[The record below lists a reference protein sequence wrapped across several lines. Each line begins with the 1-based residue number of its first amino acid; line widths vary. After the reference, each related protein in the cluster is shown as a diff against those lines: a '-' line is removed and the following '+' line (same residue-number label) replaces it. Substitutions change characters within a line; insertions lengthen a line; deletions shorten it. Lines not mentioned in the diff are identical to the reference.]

1 MSNPDSEIKNILDN
15 QDPAYSY
22 FYNDYT
28 ELFNYNQDG
37 SYFYGMSVAKALV
50 KTAENAETIGLRKEL
65 ISQYLYGSSAWN
77 FLTNQEKTK
86 ILKRFK
92 INQDAGG
99 ENYNDLYFPGAI
111 HIVEA
116 LTSKFKFKTIPEIGT
131 DRENIYYFNGQIFER
146 GEEIIKTQAH
156 NEYIKQWQE
165 MFDVAG
171 KSGNSDK
178 IARLRT
184 KIRSALNA
192 GPTSNQINEVL
203 AMIRRTTFTS
213 EQMNPSS
220 YIPFKNGLLNLKT
233 RKVEQF
239 SPDLFFTY
247 QINANI
253 LLGAN
258 LTLKDTPLFA
268 NLLRTAYHE
277 TDIPTV
283 LSYFAYSFY
292 PDLPAHRVLFILGRE
307 RIGKGTSVRILQG
320 LMPIGSGSISLA
332 RLLTSERFQFTGI
345 EGKNLLIDSEAKRKF
360 RKGTILD
367 WSSFCNLFGQDTL
380 SIEPKGKES
389 HDYVSSAKGIFL
401 GNLPFIAVDN
411 PPAISR
417 ILIVQTRNERPKK
430 EVKDLHVKIL
440 NAERDKIATL
450 LMQQLFDLMDND
462 FNFPGQ
468 LTDEETS
475 AILEQL
481 SNPVDLFIEEATE
494 PAENESVTVDNAYT
508 RFDGW
513 CNSKGIPTIA
523 RQTFVKKFGYTY
535 PKKRLGPRGNRYYA
549 FMECN
554 LIDDYL
560 NVDIENKKQVGH
572 GNNHIE
578 TLKYKDSRNKNL
590 VSNMG
595 TLPLGEKNGYV
606 NSQND
611 NKYTKDS
618 VPELDTDDF
627 TSRNQENRAPH
638 NTEHVP
644 NLLGDFSQS
653 QQSISKETD
662 KTSPSYRKKNIYYY
676 QLNANFDKYGYEFF
690 KDSDIELQS
699 SRTFY
704 FNDSTKIK
712 FMLYQLFMSE
722 EPENTPDGWFS
733 FLRDSRELLSVKE
746 YNALSKGDQK

>member
-1 MSNPDSEIKNILDN
+1 MSNPDSEIQNILNN
-15 QDPAYSY
+15 QDPAYSN
-22 FYNDYT
+22 FYNDHT
-28 ELFNYNQDG
+28 ELSNYNQNG
-37 SYFYGMSVAKALV
+37 SYFYGMDDARALV

-65 ISQYLYGSSAWN
+65 IAQYLSESSAWN
-77 FLTNQEKTK
+77 FLTNQEKTR
-86 ILKRFK
+86 ILKHFK
-92 INQDAGG
+92 TNQDAEV
-99 ENYNDLYFPGAI
+99 ENYNELYFPGAI

-131 DRENIYYFNGQIFER
+131 DRENIYYFNEQIFER

-156 NEYIKQWQE
+156 NEYLKQWQE
-165 MFDVAG
+165 MLEVAG

-258 LTLKDTPLFA
+258 LTSKDTPIFA
-268 NLLRTAYHE
+268 NLLHTAFHE

-307 RIGKGTSVRILQG
+307 RIGKGTSVRVLQG

-345 EGKNLLIDSEAKRKF
+345 EGKNLLIDSETKRKF

-367 WSSFCNLFGQDTL
+367 WTAFCNLFGQDTL

-401 GNLPFIAVDN
+401 GNLPFIPVDN

-417 ILIVQTRNERPKK
+417 ILIVQTRNERPQK

-468 LTDEETS
+468 LTDEQTS
-475 AILEQL
+475 TILEQL

-494 PAENESVTVDNAYT
+494 PAGNESVTVDDAYS
-508 RFDGW
+508 RFGGW
-513 CNSKGIPTIA
+513 CNSKGIPTIP

-560 NVDIENKKQVGH
+560 NVGIENKKQVGH
-572 GNNHIE
+572 WNSRIE

-590 VSNMG
+590 VSNLG

-611 NKYTKDS
+611 NKYTKDDA
-618 VPELDTDDF
+618 PELGTDNF
-627 TSRNQENRAPH
+627 TSRNQENKVPD
-638 NTEHVP
+638 NTEPVS

-653 QQSISKETD
+653 PQSISQEIDT
-662 KTSPSYRKKNIYYY
+662 TNFSCRKKNIYYY
-676 QLNANFDKYGYEFF
+676 QLNTNFDKYGYEFF
-690 KDSDIELQS
+690 QNSDIEMQS
-699 SRTFY
+699 SRTNY
-704 FNDSTKIK
+704 YKGSSKISYI
-712 FMLYQLFMSE
+712 LYQLLMPE
-722 EPENTPDGWFS
+722 EPENTPDGWLS
-733 FLRDSRELLSVKE
+733 FLMDSRELSSVKE

>member
-156 NEYIKQWQE
+156 NEYVKQWQE
-165 MFDVAG
+165 MFDEAG
-171 KSGNSDK
+171 ESGNSDK

-184 KIRSALNA
+184 RIKNALHT

-203 AMIRRTTFTS
+203 AMIRRTTFTT
-213 EQMNPSS
+213 EQMNPSF

-239 SPDLFFTY
+239 STDFFFTY
-247 QINANI
+247 QINANL

-258 LTLKDTPLFA
+258 LTLNDTPLFA

-292 PDLPAHRVLFILGRE
+292 PNLPAHRVLFILGRE

-345 EGKNLLIDSEAKRKF
+345 EGKNLLIDSETKRKF

-401 GNLPFIAVDN
+401 GNLPFIPVDN

-417 ILIVQTRNERPKK
+417 ILIVQTRNERPKN

-475 AILEQL
+475 AILDQL

-508 RFDGW
+508 RFGDW

-560 NVDIENKKQVGH
+560 NVDIDNKKQVGH

-590 VSNMG
+590 VSNLG
-595 TLPLGEKNGYV
+595 TLPLGEKNEYV
-606 NSQND
+606 NRQND
-611 NKYTKDS
+611 NKYTKDDA
-618 VPELDTDDF
+618 PKLGTDNF
-627 TSRNQENRAPH
+627 TSRNQENKAPD
-638 NTEHVP
+638 NTEPVS

-653 QQSISKETD
+653 QQSISQETD
-662 KTSPSYRKKNIYYY
+662 TTNSSCRKKSIYYY

-690 KDSDIELQS
+690 KNSDIELQS

-704 FNDSTKIK
+704 INGSTKIK
-712 FMLYQLFMSE
+712 FMLYQLFMTE
-722 EPENTPDGWFS
+722 EPKNTPYGWLS
-733 FLRDSRELLSVKE
+733 FLRDSRALSSVKE
-746 YNALSKGDQK
+746 YNALSKGDRK